1 MLKYKLTQEAYKEK
15 GCSNMK
21 YSYET
26 ENTCCKLIKFN
37 LNKNT
42 VTNVE
47 FLGGGCPGN
56 LQALPKLVEGMTVE
70 EIEQKIGGIICGRRE
85 TSCADQLAKA
95 VRKAYEKLK
104 QNT

>member
-1 MLKYKLTQEAYKEK
+1 MEYTF
-15 GCSNMK
+15 
-21 YSYET
+21 ET
-26 ENTCCKLIKFN
+26 RNTCSKKIKFN
-37 LNKNT
+37 LEDNI

-70 EIEQKIGGIICGRRE
+70 EILEKLEGINCSERG

-95 VRKAYEKLK
+95 VKKAYEESK
-104 QNT
+104 QK